1 MLQILSEGD
10 KSCSAAVLQGRCSQV
25 VMSCVSQCS
34 CRSCRGPASQHAHF
48 QRHLAAVSEIMREPS
63 AGRCCRVGQCQC
75 HGTVM
80 SRVRHTCWP
89 LPYSPT
95 YWLGDNLQYLHCK
108 FRLVI
113 KMLRSRVW
121 EPSLKISIS
130 CAPLKSDP
138 FEGIWQQ
145 RSFYPLHTLYPQL
158 NKPLICCGTEV
169 TKTMVDFALCVW
181 WWVVWS
187 IICILIV
194 LLHMMRTSVECCN
207 IHPQINSADGRE
219 QERANFSAAVD
230 GIRTT
235 YHVKW
240 LLWPEAV

>member
-25 VMSCVSQCS
+25 VMSGVSQCS
-34 CRSCRGPASQHAHF
+34 CRGCRGPASQHAHF

-145 RSFYPLHTLYPQL
+145 RSFYLLRYISTTKQTSTLL
-158 NKPLICCGTEV
+158 RHGMTSCCV
-169 TKTMVDFALCVW
+169 AW
-181 WWVVWS
+181 WS
-187 IICILIV
+187 IIYILLTV
-194 LLHMMRTSVECCN
+194 TAHDEDLLGM
-207 IHPQINSADGRE
+207 
-219 QERANFSAAVD
+219 
-230 GIRTT
+230 
-235 YHVKW
+235 
-240 LLWPEAV
+240 L